1 MDDNFKDY
9 FTEQQEPESKPAHV
23 ETPQEREDREIA
35 ESTIERRHSTMRM
48 LLVTAIV
55 LLATFLFW
63 WVWNRYYHVYS
74 EGVEHGWVMK
84 VVNEGTVFK
93 TYEGRLIQA
102 GYNSQNSNATIQSNE
117 FNFSVKDEN
126 VARQLERCAGKIV
139 ELHYKEYLGTLP
151 WRGMTKYVV
160 DSVYS
165 VTSVNESRDM
175 PISVPLEVL

>member
-1 MDDNFKDY
+1 MENYEDFN
-9 FTEQQEPESKPAHV
+9 EKPRKKR
-23 ETPQEREDREIA
+23 TGRKIL
-35 ESTIERRHSTMRM
+35 TILSII
-48 LLVTAIV
+48 IV
-55 LLATFLFW
+55 LAAAGFVFFKFYFVFGSGVKAGELNLF
-63 WVWNRYYHVYS
+63 VYK
-74 EGVEHGWVMK
+74 GY
-84 VVNEGTVFK
+84 VFK